1 MGTNLYTR
9 FSAAPL
15 ELRVFA
21 TFSVLV
27 TILGGVLPIFG
38 PKHLWEAIVPLTGW
52 TPSLGYM
59 FGLFFTFALIHSKS
73 PPFALRF
80 GIIAPLALQIIFG
93 LLMMA
98 MSSANNFGNPYLT
111 VSPGR
116 PVWTVIIPALWIAL
130 LLTPRISRFGKAPDN
145 SSVA

>member
-1 MGTNLYTR
+1 MNTTLYTK

-27 TILGGVLPIFG
+27 TILGVALPIFG
-38 PKHLWEAIVPLTGW
+38 PKQLWEAIVPFTGW
-52 TPSLGYM
+52 TPGLGYM
-59 FGLFFTFALIHSKS
+59 FGLFFTFALIYSKS

-80 GIIAPLALQIIFG
+80 GIIAPLVLQIIFG

-98 MSSANNFGNPYLT
+98 MSPAKNFGNPYLT
-111 VSPGR
+111 VSPWR
-116 PVWTVIIPALWIAL
+116 PVWTVAIPALWIAL
-130 LLTPRISRFGKAPDN
+130 LLSPRISRFGKAPDN
-145 SSVA
+145 SPTA